1 MVDFGAPVHETHG
14 VILFRPFAIATPR
27 LCGVALRALP
37 LGLALLGAACDT
49 TERVKNA
56 LRADQGDPVWQGD
69 STLLAS
75 HPDVL
80 FRVTR
85 DSAGARVVPLATLG
99 PQGFRLLTLS
109 DRGWRSFD
117 LDYLVGGKPFTP
129 YRGGRALAP
138 VTSTR
143 GMWEGAPLDTIPG
156 CSILLPG
163 ALATIPSG
171 VELFTSGRRPPLTP
185 VTPLSAGELQA
196 AIDAIPTLIAPAAG
210 IAMSML
216 PRYRRD
222 VYVAETGNGPRPSII
237 VVYDDPEVVA
247 DSVRQMGA
255 RPRHLVVVLD
265 KGVYGY
271 RPTFTY
277 TTLGN
282 KLSPPRYRY
291 LDHIDVDDDGKSELF
306 FGLKV
311 AAAPLYTIVLRY
323 EADAWRELLRN
334 ERQRCHA

>member
-1 MVDFGAPVHETHG
+1 MVDFGASVHETHR
-14 VILFRPFAIATPR
+14 VRLFRPFAIATPR
-27 LCGVALRALP
+27 VRGVALRALP
-37 LGLALLGAACDT
+37 LGLAFLGAACDT

-75 HPDVL
+75 HPEVL

-85 DSAGARVVPLATLG
+85 DSAGPRIVPLATMG

-117 LDYLVGGKPFTP
+117 LDYLSAGKSLTP
-129 YRGGRALAP
+129 YRGGRAQAP

-143 GMWEGAPLDTIPG
+143 GMWEGAPLDTIRG
-156 CSILLPG
+156 CSIILPG
-163 ALATIPSG
+163 ALAALPEG
-171 VELFTSGRRPPLTP
+171 VNFFTSGNRPPLKP
-185 VTPLSAGELQA
+185 VTPLSAGELQT

-210 IAMSML
+210 ISMSML
-216 PRYRRD
+216 PRYQRD
-222 VYVAETGNGPRPSII
+222 VYVAETGNGLRPTIV

-271 RPTFTY
+271 KPTFTY
-277 TTLGN
+277 STLGN

-306 FGLKV
+306 FGLKITG
-311 AAAPLYTIVLRY
+311 APLYTIVLRY
-323 EADAWRELLRN
+323 EAEAWRELLRN